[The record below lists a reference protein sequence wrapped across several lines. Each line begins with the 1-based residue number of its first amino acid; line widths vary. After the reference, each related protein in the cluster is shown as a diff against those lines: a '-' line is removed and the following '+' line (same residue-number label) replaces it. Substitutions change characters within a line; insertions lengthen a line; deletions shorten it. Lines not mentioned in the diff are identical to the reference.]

1 MLEIVADPPSPS
13 CYLLF
18 SELRVQEF
26 QCLDPDPFLPRARGR
41 FATVSH
47 PPA

>member
-18 SELRVQEF
+18 SELRIEEF
-26 QCLDPDPFLPRARGR
+26 QCLDPDPF
-41 FATVSH
+41 
-47 PPA
+47 PPARALATGVLSTA